1 MTPDEPTERERV
13 HDEGEEPEDLRD
25 SRDDDAMR
33 ALLKRSLRLGEGQGG
48 DRGAGGDGAERGQ
61 GAPAPSPAFLRG
73 VQKRIRTRSR
83 GRFFADGWSTSE
95 PRVSYALV
103 AIVMLLVMGVAY
115 VVLGPAG
122 IAK

>member
-1 MTPDEPTERERV
+1 MTPDEPIEPERERGET
-13 HDEGEEPEDLRD
+13 DEPDDLRD
-25 SRDDDAMR
+25 SHGDDAMR
-33 ALLKRSLRLGEGQGG
+33 ALLKRSLSLGEGEGEGG
-48 DRGAGGDGAERGQ
+48 GAGGEGSESGQ
-61 GAPAPSPAFLRG
+61 GGPAPSPAFLRG

-103 AIVMLLVMGVAY
+103 AVVMLLVMGVAY